1 MALSSEPCK
10 AKSHVENR
18 MQGTPRLRDP
28 TAFTI
33 TLGEQNACISTETPS
48 SLQDIAVT
56 ESITTDE
63 TSCLLELPTNNSYDS
78 QLHCEPSS
86 NTDPK
91 KKKHKNH
98 PPARHQRAHQS
109 MSPWTAQ
116 SWPRSTTRAPPPQ
129 ITNPCGK
136 IHVRTVAIYRE
147 PHHRRIHRNLHV
159 RFGFRETDHLPN
171 RHREMYELGNKV
183 SVVCG
188 QIKVEEYLPGIRYSV

>member
-86 NTDPK
+86 NTDQK

-98 PPARHQRAHQS
+98 PPARHQLAHQS

-116 SWPRSTTRAPPPQ
+116 SWPSSTTRAPPPPKSL
-129 ITNPCGK
+129 T
-136 IHVRTVAIYRE
+136 HVVRYMYVPQPYIASLAIGRQYRT
-147 PHHRRIHRNLHV
+147 PW
-159 RFGFRETDHLPN
+159 FSFR
-171 RHREMYELGNKV
+171 
-183 SVVCG
+183 
-188 QIKVEEYLPGIRYSV
+188 